1 MRPPRAQP
9 DFPPE
14 KHSRFSRHGRRKQR
28 IQDHAQWSAYLAK
41 RRILDQAIAVGAW
54 IEYSDYYGRY
64 SLVWHEKRRDGSR
77 GARRRFI
84 DPPVIKGKALG
95 KSIWFSGEKTDEP
108 FHYLGSIHDLKQAIV
123 DADAELNIVEGEIDV
138 WSMHALGIRNV
149 IGIYGIS
156 NIADM
161 SKVAPPIQQLQER
174 VQAAMDEAAAE
185 NAAHEEAA
193 KKSGADIRTNIV
205 REIGDARNDS
215 TNP

>member
-9 DFPPE
+9 DFPPD

-77 GARRRFI
+77 GARRRRFI

-95 KSIWFSGEKTDEP
+95 KSIWFPGEL
-108 FHYLGSIHDLKQAIV
+108 FHYLASIDELKHEIAH
-123 DADAELNIVEGEIDV
+123 AGGALNIVEGEIGV
-138 WSMHALGIRNV
+138 SSMHCPGISKAV
-149 IGIYGIS
+149 GSYGIS